1 MPSLLT
7 EYGIEIP
14 EKIAVPLSQQ
24 VVFPGEKNEGYLA
37 VTFSE
42 ISPSITGAFCPGHDV
57 SLKIASTVTLCQLFK
72 LVHDLDELL
81 SPIKEN
87 LDLLIYF
94 FLHKS
99 AIFDTYLRYQLR
111 KHNGQT
117 QESPPSMQ
125 TDVSRAYTM
134 SGAFISSIQ
143 RSIEPFKGISWDIIA
158 VALKKTK
165 ELLVSLVEGTAQYS
179 DVTAGGNLPLEK
191 MDLVVEFKVLVDY
204 AQYLNHTSNVTLCQ
218 LFNLVRDLYELLSP
232 IQENTLSM
240 RIPELFAVESSKND
254 PAAQGLPLYFKTML
268 REYIQRNRLANS
280 VIDYFTTKWVSIL
293 DLYIVVF

>member
-24 VVFPGEKNEGYLA
+24 VVFPGEKTDGYLA

-42 ISPSITGAFCPGHDV
+42 MSPSFTGAFCPGHDV

-81 SPIKEN
+81 SPIQEN

-99 AIFDTYLRYQLR
+99 AIFDTYLQYQLR
-111 KHNGQT
+111 KHSGQS

-125 TDVSRAYTM
+125 AAVSCVHTM
-134 SGAFISSIQ
+134 SGSFLNSSC
-143 RSIEPFKGISWDIIA
+143 ELFKGLSMNILA
-158 VALKKTK
+158 KALEETK
-165 ELLVSLVEGTAQYS
+165 ELVVKLVEGTAQYC
-179 DVTAGGNLPLEK
+179 DVTAGGNLLLEK
-191 MDLVVEFKVLVDY
+191 MDIVVEFKVLVDY
-204 AQYLNHTSNVTLCQ
+204 AQYLNHISDVTLCQ
-218 LFNLVRDLYELLSP
+218 LFNLLNDLYELLSP
-232 IQENTLSM
+232 IQENLLSM
-240 RIPELFAVESSKND
+240 NIPALFAIESSKNNH
-254 PAAQGLPLYFKTML
+254 AAQVPLYLKTML
-268 REYIQRNRLANS
+268 REYIQRKRIANS
-280 VIDYFTTKWVSIL
+280 VIDYFTAKWVSIHIL
-293 DLYIVVF
+293 DLYIVIF